1 MQTRFT
7 SWISSGKYTTII
19 LLILCYLL
27 LLSGSILIIFTEG
40 QVTEGM
46 NNLLTN
52 KTTPILAL
60 IGIILILSMI
70 FVYIQFFV
78 GSFTMFIISK
88 YVFKIKTTFPV
99 FFRIVLILCIFITM
113 GSFYHIL
120 LFSASLNVILLLC
133 NPFFVMGVIALYYL
147 LRRVIEA
154 TPFQGLLF
162 SSSIYVLIIIFII
175 IGGY

>member
-113 GSFYHIL
+113 GGMST
-120 LFSASLNVILLLC
+120 LN
-133 NPFFVMGVIALYYL
+133 
-147 LRRVIEA
+147 
-154 TPFQGLLF
+154 
-162 SSSIYVLIIIFII
+162 
-175 IGGY
+175 